1 MLVEGDVRIGPAG
14 AGLVRFQD
22 RALIVDRDDAV
33 HWVLRCVTPAVLRAS
48 MGSSAYGLE
57 IRHAADAL
65 LDASG
70 ISATTH
76 PKREVDSVT
85 RWLREARAGL
95 LRDAEEISGRLESRG
110 SAIRFLALHGSVSG
124 MLEARFATLVDVVAL
139 VRELPGTGVVVTDA
153 YRAAVGAICRSLML
167 AQLCMDRKLVPE
179 RLEEAYEHACV
190 LLEAMS
196 Q

>member
-1 MLVEGDVRIGPAG
+1 VLVEGDVRSVPTG
-14 AGLVRFQD
+14 AGMVRFRD
-22 RALIVDRDDAV
+22 SALVVDHDDAV
-33 HWVLRCVTPAVLRAS
+33 HWVLRCVTPALLRAS
-48 MGSSAYGLE
+48 TGASAYGLE

-65 LDASG
+65 LDAAG
-70 ISATTH
+70 ITATEH
-76 PKREVDSVT
+76 PKREVNTVT

-95 LRDAEEISGRLESRG
+95 LRDADDISGRLEAQG
-110 SAIRFLALHGSVSG
+110 SAVRFLALHGSVSG

-139 VRELPGTGVVVTDA
+139 VRDLDGTGLVVTDA
-153 YRAAVGAICRSLML
+153 YRAAVAAICRSLLL

-179 RLEEAYEHACV
+179 RLDEAYGHACS